1 MSAGCA
7 SVFPSSSRCHLDA
20 RSAVLP
26 LFLLLAA
33 WQPHPASAQAATKAP
48 ASVTCATCHVGVAT
62 HYAIA
67 PMRHAMEPQGA
78 NPQLAAH
85 PNLTA
90 QLGKY
95 SYSVQ
100 TRDGQSTYS
109 VSDGADSLNL
119 PIRWI
124 FGQRTQTWVFEKD
137 GHLYESLMSYFPRDN
152 TLSIT
157 PGDQKVTPQNL
168 TEAMGRELSL
178 WESRSCFNCHATGV
192 APGEKLTLEK
202 LTPGLDCDRCH
213 QGAQQHMADAAR
225 DNFTTLPKSLKRM
238 DAEEVSN
245 FCGQCHRTWDT
256 VVRNHWHGRAFV
268 RFQPYRL
275 GNSKC
280 FIGSDKRISCLACHD
295 PHQPVNHDQA
305 YYDSKC
311 LACHAAPHAGSKVSA
326 APASGVLIKTCPVA
340 KSNCVSCHMP
350 KIELPGG
357 HAQFTDHQIR
367 IARAGDPY
375 PN

>member
-1 MSAGCA
+1 MCLIFAGLI
-7 SVFPSSSRCHLDA
+7 FHPSPA
-20 RSAVLP
+20 QEAKTP
-26 LFLLLAA
+26 AA
-33 WQPHPASAQAATKAP
+33 P
-48 ASVTCATCHVGVAT
+48 VTCATCHLGVAA
-62 HYAIA
+62 HYATV

-78 NPQLAAH
+78 NPQLTAH
-85 PNLTA
+85 PDLTA

-100 TRDGQSTYS
+100 TRNGQSTYS
-109 VSDGADSLNL
+109 VSDGTDTLTL

-124 FGQRTQTWVFEKD
+124 FGQRTQTWVLEKD
-137 GHLYESLMSYFPRDN
+137 GHLYESMTSYFPRDN
-152 TLSIT
+152 TLSLT
-157 PGDQKVTPQNL
+157 PGDQKVAPKNL

-192 APGEKLTLEK
+192 VSGENLVPEKLI
-202 LTPGLDCDRCH
+202 PGLECVRCH
-213 QGAQQHMADAAR
+213 DGAKQHMADAAR

-280 FIGSDKRISCLACHD
+280 FIGNDKRISCLACHD

-305 YYDSKC
+305 YYDAKC
-311 LACHAAPHAGSKVSA
+311 VACHSASKS
-326 APASGVLIKTCPVA
+326 PATNASPIKTCSVA

-357 HAQFTDHQIR
+357 HTQFTDHQIR
-367 IARAGDPY
+367 IARAADPY